1 MSYRV
6 HFCPSFDRSIKR
18 LERHFPH
25 VKDDVRIAIGL
36 LTKEPR
42 TGVVIPGSS
51 GIRKL
56 RVRNTDQTRGKI
68 GGYRLVYYVTD
79 SPVPTIYLLLLYSK
93 SDKSDVTSQELK
105 QLLNEL
111 MEEIGC

>member
-6 HFCPSFDRSIKR
+6 HFCPSFDRSIKGLIKR
-18 LERHFPH
+18 FPH
-25 VKDDVRIAIGL
+25 VKDDSRVAIGL

-42 TGVVIPGSS
+42 SGDVIPNSS
-51 GIRKL
+51 GLRKL
-56 RVRNTDQTRGKI
+56 RIRNTDQVKGKS
-68 GGYRLVYYVTD
+68 GGYRLIYHVRD
-79 SPVPTIYLLLLYSK
+79 FPSPTIYLLLLYSK

-111 MEEIGC
+111 MDEFAE